1 MTQAY
6 YENLE
11 VPMQIGTIPMKT
23 TVFLN
28 WPIPVKSLEDR
39 QHLVLGVW
47 GVKKNAQKLRGELQR
62 VLQALPGGLFVPV
75 NEAKS
80 PPHGMSPTVPC
91 CHILCYC
98 PTAPNCYSDSHLLPV
113 STPTSTVTIPLS
125 RTFRS
130 PPPERQ
136 RLLPCAEGGVTRTQG
151 IFYMH
156 YDGLYSHHMLRQL
169 HTPLPHGTSP
179 TLLLS
184 PTIPYYPLLPYLS
197 LLCLL
202 CLL

>member
-80 PPHGMSPTVPC
+80 PPHAARFEAPPLNDSVFCLVPKGESPARRGFSTCIMMGSIPIICSDNFIPPYHTVRPL
-91 CHILCYC
+91 LCYC
-98 PTAPNCYSDSHLLPV
+98 P
-113 STPTSTVTIPLS
+113 
-125 RTFRS
+125 
-130 PPPERQ
+130 
-136 RLLPCAEGGVTRTQG
+136 
-151 IFYMH
+151 
-156 YDGLYSHHMLRQL
+156 
-169 HTPLPHGTSP
+169 
-179 TLLLS
+179 LLS
-184 PTIPYYPLLPYLS
+184 PTIPYSPTFPYCAYCVYSDSQHLLPV
-197 LLCLL
+197 CLVYGAWGL
-202 CLL
+202 VYSGAEP